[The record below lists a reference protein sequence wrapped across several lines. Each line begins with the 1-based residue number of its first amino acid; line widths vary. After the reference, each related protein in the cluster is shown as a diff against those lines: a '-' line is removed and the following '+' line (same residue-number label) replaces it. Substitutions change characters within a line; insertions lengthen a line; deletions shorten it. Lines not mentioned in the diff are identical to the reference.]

1 MGIPPLGTY
10 LLTDTL
16 PRTSLLDVQIG
27 PSVYEWN
34 NLCYEG
40 QCKIA
45 LFVKSYN
52 YITAVQFHQ
61 LLLSSECGI
70 ASSSNI
76 YLGFCQIKRRT
87 GITMRNVAD
96 MLRATH
102 QLTWPW
108 YCPFLQA
115 PWYSSPSPYWKHL
128 RRMPPPIRI
137 SPVEDLHIAQP
148 VSLPVDVL
156 ASVLVPIGP
165 LKPSQ

>member
-1 MGIPPLGTY
+1 M
-10 LLTDTL
+10 
-16 PRTSLLDVQIG
+16 
-27 PSVYEWN
+27 
-34 NLCYEG
+34 
-40 QCKIA
+40 
-45 LFVKSYN
+45 
-52 YITAVQFHQ
+52 QFHQ
-61 LLLSSECGI
+61 LLLSSERGI

-128 RRMPPPIRI
+128 RRVWISDSEIYENTTSNNSWGPAYHLNRFSCRWCTGRCTRHHWATQTWQATEGKWQKKAGNKINKRKLAIR
-137 SPVEDLHIAQP
+137 S
-148 VSLPVDVL
+148 SLTCP
-156 ASVLVPIGP
+156 GR
-165 LKPSQ
+165 PSGS